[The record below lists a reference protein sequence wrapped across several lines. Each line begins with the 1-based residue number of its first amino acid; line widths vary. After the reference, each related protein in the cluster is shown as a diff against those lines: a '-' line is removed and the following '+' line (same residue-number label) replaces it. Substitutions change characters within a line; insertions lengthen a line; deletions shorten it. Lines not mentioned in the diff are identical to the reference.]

1 LNETEVWWNHL
12 VSSLRIRVE
21 HTLSGVKRNRSVK
34 EVLRNTKPGYSD
46 LLMVTACGLHNW
58 RMEYRHPLPTLNFLT
73 LCNSPN
79 FG

>member
-1 LNETEVWWNHL
+1 
-12 VSSLRIRVE
+12 VSSFRIRVE

-34 EVLRNTKPGYSD
+34 EVLRNTKQGYSD

-58 RMEYRHPLPTLNFLT
+58 RMEHRHPVPTFNLIA
-73 LCNSPN
+73 LCHSPN

>member
-1 LNETEVWWNHL
+1 LSAADVWLNKVL
-12 VSSLRIRVE
+12 SSFRVRVE

-34 EVLRNTKPGYSD
+34 EVLRNTRQGYSD

-58 RMEYRHPLPTLNFLT
+58 RMEHRHPVQAFNLIT
-73 LCNSPN
+73 LCHAPN